1 MKLLIFG
8 LPGSGKSTLA
18 EPLAKKLAG
27 VWLNADQVRKKYND
41 WDFTIEGRMRQA
53 LRMKHLS
60 EGIVMA
66 GKVAVVDFI
75 CPTKEARQLF
85 EPDYTVWMDTI
96 RSGRYDDTNKIFEKP
111 EINTINY
118 HVAKWFDDTPEQLEK
133 VFQNFVQRQYEDSR
147 YV

>member
-18 EPLAKKLAG
+18 EPLAKKLDG

-85 EPDYTVWMDTI
+85 DPDYTVWMDTI

>member
-18 EPLAKKLAG
+18 EPLAKKLDG

>member
-18 EPLAKKLAG
+18 EPLAKKLDG

-85 EPDYTVWMDTI
+85 EPDYTVWVDTI

>member
-1 MKLLIFG
+1 M
-8 LPGSGKSTLA
+8 PGSGKSTLA
-18 EPLAKKLAG
+18 EPLAKKLDG

>member
-1 MKLLIFG
+1 
-8 LPGSGKSTLA
+8 
-18 EPLAKKLAG
+18 
-27 VWLNADQVRKKYND
+27 
-41 WDFTIEGRMRQA
+41 
-53 LRMKHLS
+53 
-60 EGIVMA
+60 MA

>member
-18 EPLAKKLAG
+18 EPLAKKLDG
-27 VWLNADQVRKKYND
+27 VWLNADQVRKKYKD
-41 WDFTIEGRMRQA
+41 WDFTIEGRTRQA

>member
-18 EPLAKKLAG
+18 EPLAKKLEG

>member
-18 EPLAKKLAG
+18 EPLAKKLDG

-85 EPDYTVWMDTI
+85 DPDYTGWMDTI